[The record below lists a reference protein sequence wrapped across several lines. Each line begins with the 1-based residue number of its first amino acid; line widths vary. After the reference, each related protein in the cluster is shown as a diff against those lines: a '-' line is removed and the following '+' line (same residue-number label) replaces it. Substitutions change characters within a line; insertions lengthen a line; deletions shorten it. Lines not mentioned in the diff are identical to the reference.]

1 MIQVVYQLFNSFG
14 FRKEF
19 VPFLSKKESER
30 IEGEMQKPLWVEI
43 NRPEFEE
50 LKRDIYDNQDDK
62 DFKINIYK
70 RTYE

>member
-19 VPFLSKKESER
+19 VPLFSKKESER

-62 DFKINIYK
+62 DFKININK

>member
-1 MIQVVYQLFNSFG
+1 
-14 FRKEF
+14 
-19 VPFLSKKESER
+19 
-30 IEGEMQKPLWVEI
+30 MQKQLWVEI
-43 NRPEFEE
+43 NRSEFEE

>member
-62 DFKINIYK
+62 DFKINISK
-70 RTYE
+70 ITYE

>member
-19 VPFLSKKESER
+19 APLFSKKESER

-62 DFKINIYK
+62 DFKININK